1 MNSNFLYDP
10 LGPKGR
16 RRARF
21 VTVIAALVALGIIA
35 SIAVQLASRG
45 QLETSRWA
53 ILVDTKTGIPRALWR
68 GYVSTLRAAV
78 IAMVLALWIGP
89 LLAIGRLSPIRTV
102 RLVTGAVVELFRGV
116 PILLLMLFAALG
128 LSRLGIHFS
137 LLWLV
142 VVALVSYNAS
152 VLCEIFRSGIES
164 IDKGQTEAGL
174 SLGLSRAQILRSILL
189 PQAVPRMLPILVSQ
203 LVILLKDTSLGFI
216 IGYSELLRS
225 GRSLVDFYGNRY
237 ALQIY
242 IAVAGIY
249 VATNFAISYL
259 ARRIAA
265 RHAVHPRKSALS
277 ANASHTCACRP
288 STNPPPITSSESPWN
303 AKEPIK

>member
-1 MNSNFLYDP
+1 VNSNFLYDP

-16 RRARF
+16 QRACV
-21 VTVIAALVALGIIA
+21 VTVIAGLVALGIVAGI
-35 SIAVQLASRG
+35 SVQLASRG
-45 QLETSRWA
+45 QLEPSRWA
-53 ILVDTKTGIPRALWR
+53 ILFDTKTGVPQVLWQ
-68 GYVSTLRAAV
+68 GYVSTLRAAA
-78 IAMVLALWIGP
+78 IAMILALSIGP
-89 LLAIGRLSPIRTV
+89 VLAIGRLSPSRTV
-102 RLVTGAVVELFRGV
+102 RLVTGAIVELFRGV
-116 PILLLMLFAALG
+116 PLLLLMLFAALG
-128 LSRLGIHFS
+128 LSHLGLDFN

-142 VVALVSYNAS
+142 VVALASYNAS

-174 SLGLSRAQILRSILL
+174 SLSLSRGQILRSILL

-203 LVILLKDTSLGFI
+203 MVILLKDTSLGFI

-237 ALQIY
+237 TLQIY

-249 VATNFAISYL
+249 VATNLAISYL

-265 RHAVHPRKSALS
+265 RQ
-277 ANASHTCACRP
+277 RP
-288 STNPPPITSSESPWN
+288 NREDHRCEPVPPTPPNRRRSISPSPTTSSESP
-303 AKEPIK
+303 

>member
-1 MNSNFLYDP
+1 VNGNFLYDP

-21 VTVIAALVALGIIA
+21 VTAIAALVALGIIA
-35 SIAVQLASRG
+35 SILLHLASHG
-45 QLETSRWA
+45 QLVASRWA
-53 ILVDTKTGIPRALWR
+53 ILVDMKAGVPQVLWQ
-68 GYVSTLRAAV
+68 GYVSTLRAAA
-78 IAMVLALWIGP
+78 IAMVLAVSIGP
-89 LLAIGRLSPIRTV
+89 VLAIGRLSPSRTV
-102 RLVTGAVVELFRGV
+102 RLVTGAVVELLRGV
-116 PILLLMLFAALG
+116 PLLFLMLFAALG
-128 LSRLGIHFS
+128 LSRLGFHFS

-152 VLCEIFRSGIES
+152 VLCEIFRGGIES

-174 SLGLSRAQILRSILL
+174 SLGLGRGQIMRSILL

-249 VATNFAISYL
+249 VATNLAISYL

-265 RHAVHPRKSALS
+265 RHAVHPRKSAPS
-277 ANASHTCACRP
+277 ANASHTDTCRQ
-288 STNPPPITSSESPWN
+288 STSASPITSSESPWN

>member
-1 MNSNFLYDP
+1 VNDNFLYDP

-16 RRARF
+16 RRTRF
-21 VTVIAALVALGIIA
+21 VTAIAALVALGIIA
-35 SIAVQLASRG
+35 SISLHLASHG
-45 QLETSRWA
+45 QLVASRWA
-53 ILVDTKTGIPRALWR
+53 ILVDMKAGVPQVLWQ
-68 GYVSTLRAAV
+68 GYVSTLRAAA
-78 IAMVLALWIGP
+78 IALVLAVSIGP
-89 LLAIGRLSPIRTV
+89 VLAIGRLSPSRTV

-116 PILLLMLFAALG
+116 PLLFLMLFAALG
-128 LSRLGIHFS
+128 LSRLGFHFS

-152 VLCEIFRSGIES
+152 VLCEIFRGGIES

-174 SLGLSRAQILRSILL
+174 SLGLGRGQIMRSILL

-242 IAVAGIY
+242 IMVAGIY
-249 VATNFAISYL
+249 VATNLALSYL
-259 ARRIAA
+259 ARKVAA
-265 RHAVHPRKSALS
+265 RHGAHARKSARS
-277 ANASHTCACRP
+277 ANAAHTEICRP
-288 STNPPPITSSESPWN
+288 STSPSPITSSESPWN